1 MFTLLEGFASNGKRL
16 WECILRS
23 VLAVCPS
30 CSRFLHSSMC
40 TIRTRTPS
48 LHMSKDSA
56 KCEQQRQQL
65 ASTKT
70 ATRKQLNMYCNL
82 IKLIEPNR
90 VIHIIGRNFMVS
102 NHWLFNGFLR
112 LAWDTIPLTDIIRT
126 WTLDG
131 TASSILFVFNVRQLK
146 CGVNSKHHRIH
157 KVFYR
162 LCFLILSIRFAAVN
176 WFLLLSSAAV
186 YRNGQSPARGKP

>member
-1 MFTLLEGFASNGKRL
+1 MFEQHFPFAAAQVMFTLLEGFASNGKRL

-23 VLAVCPS
+23 VLWLFAHLAHTFPVP
-30 CSRFLHSSMC
+30 L
-40 TIRTRTPS
+40 TPLTPS
-48 LHMSKDSA
+48 LHMSKYSV

-102 NHWLFNGFLR
+102 NH
-112 LAWDTIPLTDIIRT
+112 
-126 WTLDG
+126 
-131 TASSILFVFNVRQLK
+131 
-146 CGVNSKHHRIH
+146 
-157 KVFYR
+157 
-162 LCFLILSIRFAAVN
+162 
-176 WFLLLSSAAV
+176 
-186 YRNGQSPARGKP
+186 